1 MTMKNINTLF
11 LTILTSAA
19 FLASGCSSDTDKISS
34 DGDDSPEVQSSTS
47 NQIHQVVE
55 TILPSFENFSKELK
69 VVGSV
74 LPLRNVDVLPL
85 ESGQI
90 KSVLVDVGDH
100 VSRGQLL
107 VVLNNPLLE
116 REVEALMV
124 EASAA
129 YSKLSRIREAVV
141 RSSTLIAASDLDE
154 AEASSARASAALSA
168 AKDRLTFLK
177 VKAPFDAIVSAR
189 NVHEGALVENGL
201 TAPGA
206 LPMLSLVSC
215 KDIRIILPFPERD
228 MRFIS
233 TGAEVELHFPDLDKT
248 ITTTVT
254 RVAAS
259 VDRDSRTVDVLI
271 DISSDNCSIRPGIY
285 VEGSLMGGSSER
297 ILSLPTGVRFIVNGL
312 PFGSAVIDGVVRVIP
327 LTIHAENKKFLAFS
341 ADGVDENTEFIITGR
356 NLVSEGVSV
365 KTVLKN

>member
-1 MTMKNINTLF
+1 MKNPNNLF
-11 LTILTSAA
+11 LIVLTIATFQAT
-19 FLASGCSSDTDKISS
+19 GCSSETEKLIFEDAVSPDKQASIST
-34 DGDDSPEVQSSTS
+34 QLK
-47 NQIHQVVE
+47 QIVE
-55 TILPSFENFSKELK
+55 TVLPTFENFSKELK

-74 LPLRNVDVLPL
+74 LPLRYVDVLPL

-100 VSRGQLL
+100 VSKGQLL
-107 VVLNNPLLE
+107 VVLNNPLLV
-116 REVEALMV
+116 REVEALKV

-129 YSKLSRIREAVV
+129 YSTLSRIREAVI
-141 RSSTLIAASDLDE
+141 RSSTLVAASDLDE
-154 AEASSARASAALSA
+154 AEASSARASAAFAA
-168 AKDRLTFLK
+168 AKDRVTFLK

-189 NVHEGALVENGL
+189 NIHVGALVENGL
-201 TAPGA
+201 TSPGA
-206 LPMLSLVSC
+206 MPMLSLASC

-233 TGAEVELHFPDLDKT
+233 TGEEVELYFPDLDKT
-248 ITTTVT
+248 IMTNVS

-259 VDRDSRTVDVLI
+259 VDPDSRTVDVFI

-285 VEGSLMGGSSER
+285 VEGSLMGGSNET
-297 ILSLPTGVRFIVNGL
+297 ILSLPTEVRFIVNGL
-312 PFGSAVIDGVVRVIP
+312 PFASAVIDGVVRIVP
-327 LTIHAENKKFLAFS
+327 LTIHAENKKFIAFS

-365 KTVLKN
+365 QTVLKN